1 MSDPIPVPPSIGVII
16 ASAVARKIVYSI
28 YAVAAVI
35 VGGAAAYFIGTG
47 HQIPEIVVGS
57 QAVVAYLAIP
67 VGGLAVAN
75 TK

>member
-1 MSDPIPVPPSIGVII
+1 MSETPTPPSIGVIVT
-16 ASAVARKIVYSI
+16 SAVARKVVYAI
-28 YAVAAVI
+28 YAVGAVV
-35 VGGAAAYFIGTG
+35 VGGAAAYFLGTG
-47 HQIPEIVVGS
+47 HQIPEVVVGA